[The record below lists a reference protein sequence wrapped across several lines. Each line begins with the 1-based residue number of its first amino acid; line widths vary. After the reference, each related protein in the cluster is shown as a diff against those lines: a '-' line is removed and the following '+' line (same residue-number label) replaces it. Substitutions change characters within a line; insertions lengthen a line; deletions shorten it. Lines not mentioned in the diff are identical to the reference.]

1 MSTKKKQLEKRRA
14 ELIQER
20 DHYLAK
26 VGELG
31 EKIDHFN
38 TLIKNI
44 DALEAVEEDLQEK
57 RPWWKRKKK
66 PAMKALPPRM
76 VDVPGITPGCE
87 DRVIQ
92 VNLDGEEVK
101 ETLIRTADNL
111 AKKSGVPKMENP
123 PPPPPKKT
131 AVDQAKEEDQDRFG
145 KKETSKTEEAEH
157 AITRILEGHK
167 ELTANKLI
175 EIYQEMIKPNEGLT
189 EGTLRAT
196 ISMMNT
202 SGKIYSKPGEGR
214 AYLYTLEKQEEPTGE
229 QMTGLTLRREIMET
243 IRMAKKPLTVDAIF
257 TRIGSAT
264 RKDIIDTLGEL
275 KDDKKVVIKASG
287 YALTEWFDKSI
298 HVSG

>member
-14 ELIQER
+14 ELIQEL
-20 DHYLAK
+20 DQYLAK

-31 EKIDHFN
+31 KKIDHFD

-44 DALEAVEEDLQEK
+44 DALEAVEEDLQGK

-66 PAMKALPPRM
+66 PEPIPKRPLLLEG
-76 VDVPGITPGCE
+76 DHSTE
-87 DRVIQ
+87 DL
-92 VNLDGEEVK
+92 LDHFEEEVLPEK
-101 ETLIRTADNL
+101 PR
-111 AKKSGVPKMENP
+111 GVPKMEEP

-131 AVDQAKEEDQDRFG
+131 AVEKAQEEDQDRFG

-157 AITRILEGHK
+157 AIIRILEGHN

-175 EIYQEMIKPNEGLT
+175 EIYQEMIKPGEGLT

-196 ISMMNT
+196 ISNMNRA
-202 SGKIYSKPGEGR
+202 GKLHSKPGEGR
-214 AYLYTLEKQEEPTGE
+214 AYLYTLEKPEEGE
-229 QMTGLTLRREIMET
+229 EGGHLKGLALRREIMET
-243 IRMAKKPLTVDAIF
+243 IRKAKKPLIVDAIF
-257 TRIGSAT
+257 TRIGNAT
-264 RKDIIDTLGEL
+264 RKDIVDTLEEL